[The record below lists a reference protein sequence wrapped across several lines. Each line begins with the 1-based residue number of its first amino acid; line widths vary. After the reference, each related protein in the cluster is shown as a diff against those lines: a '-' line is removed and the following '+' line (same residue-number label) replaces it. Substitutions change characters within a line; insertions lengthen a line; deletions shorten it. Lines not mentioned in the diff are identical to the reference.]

1 MLVAGACYHQ
11 FPRMSLLGSSV
22 NSGNRSSLEKFPRG
36 EAQAGSDPCQ
46 LLRTKAVDNA
56 DDQCID
62 TLLVRVV
69 YPGGSTMEVIDV
81 VGVGALLVGI
91 ATLVVVVLTL
101 RSAQRAVQLAEARNE
116 YLREEQKRLDQLREQ
131 HKTLNE
137 ELVRE
142 RQERWSLQEQLNQEQ
157 GERLEA
163 ERRAE
168 QAEQEALRG
177 ATKQLREQMNRY
189 IQDLEKD
196 TRSGTMRRIK

>member
-1 MLVAGACYHQ
+1 
-11 FPRMSLLGSSV
+11 
-22 NSGNRSSLEKFPRG
+22 
-36 EAQAGSDPCQ
+36 
-46 LLRTKAVDNA
+46 
-56 DDQCID
+56 
-62 TLLVRVV
+62 
-69 YPGGSTMEVIDV
+69 MEVIDV

-101 RSAQRAVQLAEARNE
+101 RSAQSAAQLAVARNE

-157 GERLEA
+157 GERMEA

-177 ATKQLREQMNRY
+177 ATQQLREQMDRY
-189 IQDLEKD
+189 IQELEED